1 MFTMNDLPY
10 GPSPLLKTLTIMVR
24 WLFRL
29 LLLVWLVFGL
39 AWAAL
44 HLFIVPRIDELR
56 PQLEARASQALGVP
70 VRIGAISA
78 RSGGLIPSFELTDVR
93 LLDATG
99 AAALHLPRML
109 AALSPRSL
117 LNFSFEQIY
126 IDQPRLQV
134 RRAADG
140 RIVIGGLDLSANA
153 GDSDAASDW
162 FFSQTEFV
170 IHQGR
175 VDWTDEQ
182 RGLPTLALQAV
193 DFVARNSV
201 RSHALRLDATPPPEW
216 GQRFSLRAQFRQP
229 LLSVH
234 AGRWRSWDGQVY
246 AVFEQVDLS
255 QLRRHADLGVDL
267 RQGHGALR
275 AWVDVKRGQLS
286 GATTDVA
293 LSDVSV
299 VPAAGRAALTLPELS
314 GRLAGKRLPGGFE
327 LATQGLQFETEDGLR
342 WPGGNVRLSYAE
354 GGGAVPARGELQADQ
369 LDLAA
374 LGRIARRLPLAEDFQ
389 AALAAHAPQGLVEQV
404 RASWQGP
411 LASPQRFE
419 ARGRVVRLAV
429 AAQPAALPAG
439 GAASTPEL
447 GWPGVRGA
455 TVDFELTQ
463 AGGRASLNVQ
473 AGQLE
478 FPGLFEE
485 PVLEIGQ
492 LSGDVA
498 WQLEG
503 GKLAVQLPNLKFS
516 NADVQGEAQLKWHSA
531 AAGPGVL
538 DLQGS
543 LSRGAGARVHRYL
556 PLELDAEVRHYVR
569 DAVRQGQI
577 SNGRFRIKGDL
588 QHFPFADAR
597 QGDFS
602 ISAKVRDATFAYVPA
617 SIQEAGE
624 RPWPALTQLS
634 AELQIDRA
642 SLQLKQVSARVAGAK
657 GLRITRAEG
666 GIADLLH
673 QPIVAVSAEARGPLD
688 EMLSTVIQKSPL
700 AEMTGTLLAQSSGS
714 GAAEY
719 QFQLA
724 LPLDALD
731 KSTVRGKVVLA
742 GNELQLGT
750 DIPRLSRA
758 RGTVHFSDQG
768 FAISAGQARAL
779 GGELR
784 AEGGTIQLPGTP
796 AARGSV
802 PALLRV
808 QGAATAEGL
817 RQARELGVLS
827 QLAQQASGSTAYTVV
842 LGMRRGVP
850 ELQVS
855 SSLQGL
861 ALRLPAPLNKS
872 AEAALP
878 LRLETRLLPESASA
892 PGALHDQLS
901 LALGRIASAQYV
913 RDVAPATTRVLRG
926 ALGIGLAPGDSV
938 PMPVEGVVALAQLDQ
953 VDLDAWQALLAPPA
967 VAGSQVARSGG
978 DDEAAMAYL
987 PTSLALQA
995 RELVLEGRRI
1005 NHVVVGGSREGRTW
1019 RANLDATEL
1028 SGYLEY
1034 RPSTK
1039 DDTGRLY
1046 ARLARLVLAPGAAR
1060 GVESLL
1066 DEPPVSIPALD
1077 IVIGDLDL
1085 RGKRLG
1091 RVEVAAVNQSA
1102 REWRL
1107 NKFNVTLPEATFAAT
1122 GTWAHPAEPGAVL
1135 RAPGTRRR
1143 TVKMSF
1149 KLDIG
1154 NAGELLARLGT
1165 PGVIRKGHGRMEG
1178 QVAWRGSP
1186 LALDYP
1192 TLGGDFSV
1200 NVEEGQFLKAEPGIA
1215 KLLGVLSL
1223 QALPRRLMLDFRD
1236 VFSEGFAFDFVRGDV
1251 RIEQGMAST
1260 NNLQMKGVNAAV
1272 LMDGRADIARETQD
1286 LKVVVVP
1293 EINAGTA
1300 SLIATWINPAV
1311 GLGSFLAQLFLRT
1324 PLIASATQEFHIDG
1338 SWSEPRVTPV
1348 GAKPAAGG
1356 NAR

>member
-1 MFTMNDLPY
+1 MFTMNDQPL
-10 GPSPLLKTLTIMVR
+10 GPSPLLKTSTIMVR
-24 WLFRL
+24 WLFGL

-39 AWAAL
+39 AWTAL
-44 HLFIVPRIDELR
+44 HLFIVPRIGELR
-56 PQLEARASQALGVP
+56 PRLEVQATQALGVP

-93 LLDATG
+93 LLDASG
-99 AAALHLPRML
+99 AVALHLPRVL

-117 LNFSFEQIY
+117 LNLRFEQLY
-126 IDQPRLQV
+126 LDQPRLQV

-140 RIVIGGLDLSANA
+140 RIVVGGLDLSTRTGN
-153 GDSDAASDW
+153 SDEASDW

-170 IHQGR
+170 VHQGQ

-182 RGLPTLALQAV
+182 RGQPTLSLQAV

-201 RSHALRLDATPPPEW
+201 RSHDLRLDATPPPEW
-216 GQRFSLRAQFRQP
+216 GQRFSLRAQLRQP

-234 AGRWRSWDGQVY
+234 AGRWRSWDGQLY
-246 AVFEQVDLS
+246 AAFEQVDLS

-275 AWVDVKRGQLS
+275 AWVDVKRGQFS
-286 GATTDVA
+286 GATADVA
-293 LSDVSV
+293 LSGVSV
-299 VPAAGRAALTLPELS
+299 VPAAGRAALTLPVLS

-327 LATQGLQFETEDGLR
+327 LATQDLQFETEDGLR
-342 WPGGNVRLSYAE
+342 WPGGNVRLSHMETGDAQ
-354 GGGAVPARGELQADQ
+354 ARGELQADQ

-374 LGRIARRLPLAEDFQ
+374 LGRIARRLPLAEDVQ
-389 AALAAHAPQGLVEQV
+389 TALAAHAPQGLVEQL

-411 LASPQRFE
+411 LAAPDRFE

-429 AAQPAALPAG
+429 AAQPAVLPTS
-439 GAASTPEL
+439 GAAVPPGP
-447 GWPGVRGA
+447 GWPGVRNA
-455 TVDFELTQ
+455 SVDFELTQ
-463 AGGRASLNVQ
+463 AGGRASVRMQ
-473 AGQLE
+473 EGQLE

-485 PVLEIGQ
+485 PVLTIGQ
-492 LSGDVA
+492 LSGDVVWHLA
-498 WQLEG
+498 D
-503 GKLAVQLPNLKFS
+503 GKLSVQLPDLKFS
-516 NADVQGEAQLKWHSA
+516 NADLEGEVQLKWHSA
-531 AAGPGVL
+531 ASGPGVL
-538 DLQGS
+538 DMQGS

-556 PLELDAEVRHYVR
+556 PLVLDAEVRHYVR
-569 DAVRQGQI
+569 DAVRQGQL
-577 SNGRFRIKGDL
+577 SNGRFRVKGDL

-597 QGDFS
+597 LGDFS
-602 ISAKVRDATFAYVPA
+602 ISGKVRDASFAYVPA
-617 SIQEAGE
+617 SIQDTGE
-624 RPWPALTQLS
+624 KPWPALTQLS
-634 AELQIDRA
+634 GELQIARA

-666 GIADLLH
+666 GIVDLLH
-673 QPIVAVSAEARGPLD
+673 QPVVTVSADARGPLD
-688 EMLSTVIQKSPL
+688 ELLGTVIQKSPL
-700 AEMTGTLLAQSSGS
+700 AEMTGPVLAQASGS
-714 GAAEY
+714 GAADY
-719 QFQLA
+719 QFRLA
-724 LPLDALD
+724 VPLDAPER
-731 KSTVRGKVVLA
+731 STVQGKVVLA
-742 GNELQLGT
+742 GNELQLGA

-768 FAISAGQARAL
+768 FAIGAGQARAL

-784 AEGGTIQLPGTP
+784 AEGGTIQVPGP
-796 AARGSV
+796 SPARGNA

-808 QGAATAEGL
+808 QGTATAEGL
-817 RQARELGVLS
+817 RQAQELGLLA
-827 QLAQQASGSTAYTVV
+827 QLAQQASGSTTYTVV
-842 LGMRRGVP
+842 LGMRRGAP

-855 SSLQGL
+855 SNLQGL
-861 ALRLPAPLNKS
+861 ALRLPAPLSKS

-878 LRLETRLLPESASA
+878 LRLETRVLPESASA

-926 ALGIGLAPGDSV
+926 ALGIGLGAGDSV
-938 PMPVEGVVALAQLDQ
+938 PMPAEGVVALALLDR
-953 VDLDAWQALLAPPA
+953 VDLDAWQAVMAPPA
-967 VAGSQVARSGG
+967 TAGAPVARQGHDS
-978 DDEAAMAYL
+978 EAAMAYL
-987 PTSLALQA
+987 PSSLALQA

-1034 RPSTK
+1034 RPSSG

-1046 ARLARLVLAPGAAR
+1046 ARLARLVLAPGATQ

-1107 NKFNVTLPEATFAAT
+1107 NKFNVSLPEATFAAT
-1122 GTWAHPAEPGAVL
+1122 GTWAYPAEPGAVL

-1143 TVKMSF
+1143 TVKMNF
-1149 KLDIG
+1149 KLDIR
-1154 NAGELLARLGT
+1154 NAGDLLTRLGT
-1165 PGVIRKGHGRMEG
+1165 ADVIRKGHGRMEG

-1200 NVEEGQFLKAEPGIA
+1200 NVEDGQFLKADPGIA

-1272 LMDGRADIARETQD
+1272 LMEGRADVARETQD

-1348 GAKPAAGG
+1348 GARPAAGG